1 MATAESATPEMYQA
15 IACLQRLADAFE
27 RRRAQLASSVGL
39 TEHQWAV
46 LEEISSEHF
55 MPSMFAKTRASTPAA
70 VSKTIRQLVDRGLVS
85 VSLSKSDG
93 RQRNYV
99 LTSQGKQAM
108 AKLRH
113 DRELAIRRIWLPL
126 DRDRLRSFVAFGTA
140 LTERLEQY
148 AGGLED
154 PDR

>member
-1 MATAESATPEMYQA
+1 MATSESAAPELYQA

-39 TEHQWAV
+39 TEHQWEV

-55 MPSMFAKTRASTPAA
+55 MPSMFARTRASTPAA
-70 VSKTIRQLVDRGLVS
+70 VSKTIRQLVDKGLVS

-93 RQRNYV
+93 RQREYV
-99 LTSQGKQAM
+99 LTAKGKKAM
-108 AKLRH
+108 AALRH

-126 DRDRLRSFVAFGTA
+126 DRDRLRSFVAFGTT

-148 AGGLED
+148 AGGLAD

>member
-1 MATAESATPEMYQA
+1 MASDAPAAPELYQA

-27 RRRAQLASSVGL
+27 RRRTQLAGSVGL

-70 VSKTIRQLVDRGLVS
+70 VSKTIRQLVDKGLVS

-93 RQRNYV
+93 RQRDYV
-99 LTSQGKQAM
+99 LTSQGKRAM